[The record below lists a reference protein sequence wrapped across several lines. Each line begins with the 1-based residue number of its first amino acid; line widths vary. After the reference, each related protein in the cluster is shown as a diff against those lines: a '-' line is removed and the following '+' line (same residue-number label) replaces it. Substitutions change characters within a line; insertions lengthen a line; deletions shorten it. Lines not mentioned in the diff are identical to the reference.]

1 MKKHEYRAEDLK
13 AFRVVTSDSVG
24 AILAPEQY
32 PDTFANQ
39 GFSINVYHRRTNS
52 KRGNPTIYLILA
64 NEVALA

>member
-1 MKKHEYRAEDLK
+1 M
-13 AFRVVTSDSVG
+13 TSGSIG

-32 PDTFANQ
+32 PDTFAIQ
-39 GFSINVYHRRTNS
+39 GLSINFYHRRTNS